1 MSESETI
8 ENHEQVLESDGSFE
22 RDFSELEKCGICL
35 LQERGEGKLG
45 LSRALVG
52 GVSFSLIVS

>member
-22 RDFSELEKCGICL
+22 RDFSELEKCDFTPGRFACPPC
-35 LQERGEGKLG
+35 EMNFR
-45 LSRALVG
+45 
-52 GVSFSLIVS
+52 